1 MLQKVTVVG
10 AGHVGATTA
19 QRLAEAQL
27 AREVVM
33 VDIVEGI
40 PQGKALDLWESAPV
54 MGFDTRVVG
63 SNGYDVAAGSDVV
76 VITAGVPRKPGM
88 SRDDLLATNAG
99 IVRSVSEEVKS
110 CSPEAV
116 VIIVSNPLDAMCY
129 VAKETTGFPA
139 SRVFG
144 MAGILD
150 TARYRSFIAERLQ
163 VSVEDIQALV
173 LGGHGDTMVPLVS
186 YTTISGIPLSQFLES
201 DEIDA
206 LIQRT
211 RDGGAEIVRYLKQ
224 GSAYYAPS
232 AAVAQMVEAI
242 SLDKKRILPCAALLD
257 GEYGF
262 SGIYLGVPCKLGR
275 NGIEEIIEVE
285 LSSEERSS
293 LETSAG
299 HVRETLD
306 SLKALGS

>member
-99 IVRSVSEEVKS
+99 IVRSVSEENHG
-110 CSPEAV
+110 A
-116 VIIVSNPLDAMCY
+116 IAILAN
-129 VAKETTGFPA
+129 
-139 SRVFG
+139 
-144 MAGILD
+144 AGD
-150 TARYRSFIAERLQ
+150 Q
-163 VSVEDIQALV
+163 
-173 LGGHGDTMVPLVS
+173 P
-186 YTTISGIPLSQFLES
+186 
-201 DEIDA
+201 
-206 LIQRT
+206 
-211 RDGGAEIVRYLKQ
+211 AEIRDRL
-224 GSAYYAPS
+224 GDDSAVHQPPATGGTNATSSPS
-232 AAVAQMVEAI
+232 RSWRSGVAY
-242 SLDKKRILPCAALLD
+242 S
-257 GEYGF
+257 
-262 SGIYLGVPCKLGR
+262 
-275 NGIEEIIEVE
+275 
-285 LSSEERSS
+285 
-293 LETSAG
+293 
-299 HVRETLD
+299 
-306 SLKALGS
+306 